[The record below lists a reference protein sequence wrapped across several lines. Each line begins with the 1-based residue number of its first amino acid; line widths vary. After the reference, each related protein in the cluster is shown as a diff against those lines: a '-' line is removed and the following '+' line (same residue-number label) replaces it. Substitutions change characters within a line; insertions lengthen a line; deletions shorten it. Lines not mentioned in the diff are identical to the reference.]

1 MKSQITLALLS
12 TTLFFN
18 NVYAMDADTSAC
30 NHAVE
35 KGDGSTALQLAE
47 KVLRSNKNDKE
58 ALICKGRALS
68 LNGDTANAISTFK
81 LATAQAAT
89 PLDKTIIA
97 ILSGNAYKKNKQYD
111 EAIASYQLAVTNAQA
126 DKNQQFE
133 RISLNLI
140 GDTYFE
146 GKRYQEA
153 LDTYLAASKLVENDN
168 DRGES
173 FENIANTYH
182 SMNKNDEALEY
193 QIKAYFMNERVGTLD
208 QYARSSIELGR
219 YYIINKNYKSAEN
232 ILNKIIKFAKDQ
244 GGAYYEAQG
253 SYLLA
258 KVNVANGDVAGAKTL
273 VDNAKTIAKNTNDQ
287 ALAQEIDQ
295 ETQGMF

>member
-12 TTLFFN
+12 TSLFLN

-111 EAIASYQLAVTNAQA
+111 EAIASYQLAITNAQA

-133 RISLNLI
+133 RISLNLV

-208 QYARSSIELGR
+208 QYAHSSIELGR

-258 KVNVANGDVAGAKTL
+258 KVNIANGDVAGAKTL
-273 VDNAKTIAKNTNDQ
+273 VYNAKTIAKNTNDQ

>member
-1 MKSQITLALLS
+1 MKLQFTLALL
-12 TTLFFN
+12 TTSLFIN

-35 KGDGSTALQLAE
+35 KGDSATALQLAD

-68 LNGDTANAISTFK
+68 LKGDTTNAISTFK
-81 LATAQAAT
+81 LATTQATT

-133 RISLNLI
+133 RISLNLV
-140 GDTYFE
+140 GDSYFE
-146 GKRYQEA
+146 SQRYQEA

-173 FENIANTYH
+173 FENIASTYH

-208 QYARSSIELGR
+208 QYAHSSIELGR

-258 KVNVANGDVAGAKTL
+258 KVSVANGDTATAKTL
-273 VDNAKTIAKNTNDQ
+273 VANAKAIAKNTNDQ
-287 ALAQEIDQ
+287 ALDQEIDQ
-295 ETQGMF
+295 ETQGLF

>member
-1 MKSQITLALLS
+1 MKSQITLAILATS
-12 TTLFFN
+12 LFIN

-35 KGDGSTALQLAE
+35 KGDSATALQLAN
-47 KVLRSNKNDKE
+47 KVLHGNKNDRE
-58 ALICKGRALS
+58 ALICLGRALS
-68 LNGDTANAISTFK
+68 LKGDVEGAITAYKA
-81 LATAQAAT
+81 ATAQATT

-97 ILSGNAYKKNKQYD
+97 ILSGNTYKKAKQYD
-111 EAIASYQLAVTNAQA
+111 QAIASYQQATSSAQA

-133 RISLNLI
+133 RISQNLI

-146 GKRYQEA
+146 NKRYQEA
-153 LDTYLAASKLVENDN
+153 LDSYFAASKLVENDN

-173 FENIANTYH
+173 FENIANTYYH
-182 SMNKNDEALEY
+182 MNKNDEALEY
-193 QIKAYFMNERVGTLD
+193 QVKAYFMNERVGTLD
-208 QYARSSIELGR
+208 QYAHSSIELGR
-219 YYIINKNYKSAEN
+219 YYILNKNYKSAEN
-232 ILNKIIKFAKDQ
+232 VLNKIIKLAKDQ

-258 KVNVANGDVAGAKTL
+258 KVNVANGDIAGAKTL
-273 VDNAKTIAKNTNDQ
+273 VENAKTIAKNTHDQ
-287 ALAQEIDQ
+287 ELDQEIDQ

>member
-1 MKSQITLALLS
+1 MKLQFTLALL
-12 TTLFFN
+12 TTSLFIN

-35 KGDGSTALQLAE
+35 KGDTSSALQLAD
-47 KVLRSNKNDKE
+47 KVLRGNKNDKE

-68 LNGDTANAISTFK
+68 LKGDTANAISTFK

-111 EAIASYQLAVTNAQA
+111 EAITSYQLAVTNAQA
-126 DKNQQFE
+126 DKSQQFE
-133 RISLNLI
+133 RISLNLV
-140 GDTYFE
+140 GDSYFE
-146 GKRYQEA
+146 SKRYQQA
-153 LDTYLAASKLVENDN
+153 LDTYLTASKLVENDN

-182 SMNKNDEALEY
+182 SLGKNDEALEY

-208 QYARSSIELGR
+208 QYAHSSIELGR

-232 ILNKIIKFAKDQ
+232 VLNKIIKFAQDQ

-253 SYLLA
+253 NYLLA
-258 KVNVANGDVAGAKTL
+258 KVSAATGDTATAKTL
-273 VDNAKTIAKNTNDQ
+273 VANAKTIAKNTNDQ
-287 ALAQEIDQ
+287 ALDQEIDQ